1 MFRVILSRTIV
12 IAASVIVAVEGE
24 IKKVQFRDVKV
35 TTASKML
42 EGKVLHTPIL
52 GLVV

>member
-1 MFRVILSRTIV
+1 MFCVILSSTIV
-12 IAASVIVAVEGE
+12 IAASVIVAADGE

-42 EGKVLHTPIL
+42 EGNVLHTPIL